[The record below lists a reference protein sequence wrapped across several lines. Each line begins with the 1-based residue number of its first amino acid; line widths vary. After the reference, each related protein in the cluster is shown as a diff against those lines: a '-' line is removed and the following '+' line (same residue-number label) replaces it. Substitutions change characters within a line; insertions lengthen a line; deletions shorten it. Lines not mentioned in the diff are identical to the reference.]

1 MLHAISVTF
10 VVAALLAWLLTRV
23 RGRWRVLDI
32 PNERSLH
39 TQPTPRTG
47 GLAILAGAGAGMVT
61 AWHEGYAI
69 ADAATVTAI
78 SILALL
84 ALVDDRHK
92 LGAGVRLLVQIAVVA
107 VLLYSN
113 LPQTGTPVML
123 LPVALLFLVW
133 MINLYNFM
141 DGMDGFAAG
150 MACIGFGTYA
160 VLAWQAGHPELAL
173 GCAVIVAAAAGFL
186 LLNFPPARLFMGD
199 SGSTV
204 LGLLAGI
211 VILQAHGEGI
221 LPLWLG
227 ILIFSPFIVDA
238 SITLTARVLRG
249 ERFWIPHK
257 THYYQRVVQ
266 LGWGHRRTTLAEYGL
281 MIACSG
287 TATAAAGMTIHAQGL
302 IIAAWSV
309 IYAVLIHLI
318 RAAERRKER
327 KHEALRPAP

>member
-1 MLHAISVTF
+1 MLPAIIITF
-10 VVAALLAWLLTRV
+10 VVTALLAWLLTRV
-23 RGRWRVLDI
+23 RGRWLVLDI
-32 PNERSLH
+32 PNDRSLH

-47 GLAILAGAGAGMVT
+47 GVAMLAGAAAGMFT
-61 AWHEGYAI
+61 AWQQGYAI
-69 ADAATVTAI
+69 AGTATTIAI
-78 SILALL
+78 LTL
-84 ALVDDRHK
+84 ALVALADDRHN
-92 LGAGVRLLVQIAVVA
+92 LSAGHRLLVQVAVVA
-107 VLLYSN
+107 VLLYFYR
-113 LPQTGTPVML
+113 LPDMPVML

-150 MACIGFGTYA
+150 MAGIGFGTYSL
-160 VLAWQAGHPELAL
+160 LAWQAGHLELAL
-173 GCAVIVAAAAGFL
+173 GCAVIAAAAAGFL

-204 LGLLAGI
+204 LGLLAGV
-211 VILQAHGEGI
+211 VILHAHVEGI

-238 SITLTARVLRG
+238 SITLVARVLRG
-249 ERFWIPHK
+249 ERFWMPHK

-281 MIACSG
+281 MMACSG
-287 TATAAAGMTIHAQGL
+287 AAVVAAGMTIHAQGF

-309 IYAVLIHLI
+309 IYAVLMRLI
-318 RAAERRKER
+318 RGAERRKER
-327 KHEALRPAP
+327 KHETLRTAP

>member
-1 MLHAISVTF
+1 MLPAIIVTF
-10 VVAALLAWLLTRV
+10 VVAALLAWLLTRA
-23 RGRWRVLDI
+23 RGHWRVLDI
-32 PNERSLH
+32 PNDRSLH
-39 TQPTPRTG
+39 THPTPRTG
-47 GLAILAGAGAGMVT
+47 GVAILAGAGAGMFT
-61 AWHEGYAI
+61 AWHQGYAI
-69 ADAATVTAI
+69 ADTTSTIAI
-78 SILALL
+78 LILALV
-84 ALVDDRHK
+84 ALVDDRHN
-92 LGAGVRLLVQIAVVA
+92 LGAGVRLLMHTAVVA

-113 LPQTGTPVML
+113 RQTGMSVML

-150 MACIGFGTYA
+150 MAGIGFGTYA
-160 VLAWQAGHPELAL
+160 LLAWQTGHLEPAL
-173 GCAVIVAAAAGFL
+173 GCAVIAAAAAGFL

-211 VILQAHGEGI
+211 VILQAHVEGI

-238 SITLTARVLRG
+238 SITLTARVIRG
-249 ERFWIPHK
+249 ESFWMPHK

-281 MIACSG
+281 MMACSG
-287 TATAAAGMTIHAQGL
+287 TAIAAAGMTIHAQGF

-309 IYAVLIHLI
+309 IYAVLMHLI
-318 RAAERRKER
+318 RGAERRKER
-327 KHEALRPAP
+327 KHETLRTTP

>member
-1 MLHAISVTF
+1 M
-10 VVAALLAWLLTRV
+10 
-23 RGRWRVLDI
+23 
-32 PNERSLH
+32 
-39 TQPTPRTG
+39 
-47 GLAILAGAGAGMVT
+47 LAGAGAGLLT
-61 AWHEGYAI
+61 AWHQGYAI
-69 ADAATVTAI
+69 AGTATIIAVL
-78 SILALL
+78 ILALL
-84 ALVDDRHK
+84 ALVDDRHD
-92 LGAGVRLLVQIAVVA
+92 LGAGLRLLVQAVVVA
-107 VLLYSN
+107 VLLN
-113 LPQTGTPVML
+113 IHWPPEVPVIL
-123 LPVALLFLVW
+123 LPVVLLFLVW

-150 MACIGFGTYA
+150 MAGIGFGTYA
-160 VLAWQAGHPELAL
+160 LLAWQAGHPELAL

-211 VILQAHGEGI
+211 VILRGHGEGI

-238 SITLTARVLRG
+238 SVTLIVRVLRG
-249 ERFWIPHK
+249 ERFWMPHK
-257 THYYQRVVQ
+257 THYYQRIVQ

-287 TATAAAGMTIHAQGL
+287 TAVAAAGMTIPVQGL

-309 IYAVLIHLI
+309 IYAVLMHLI
-318 RAAERRKER
+318 RAAERRMER

>member
-1 MLHAISVTF
+1 MLPAIIVTF
-10 VVAALLAWLLTRV
+10 IVAALLAWLLTRV

-39 TQPTPRTG
+39 THPTPRTG
-47 GLAILAGAGAGMVT
+47 GLAILAGVGAGMFT
-61 AWHEGYAI
+61 AWHQGYAI
-69 ADAATVTAI
+69 ADTPTTIAV
-78 SILALL
+78 LALAL
-84 ALVDDRHK
+84 VALVDDRHN
-92 LGAGVRLLVQIAVVA
+92 LRAGHRLLVQAAVVA
-107 VLLYSN
+107 VLLYLN
-113 LPQTGTPVML
+113 RQPDMPVML
-123 LPVALLFLVW
+123 LPFALLFLVW

-150 MACIGFGTYA
+150 MAGIGFGTYA
-160 VLAWQAGHPELAL
+160 LLAWQAGHMELAL
-173 GCAVIVAAAAGFL
+173 GCAVIAAAAAGFL

-211 VILQAHGEGI
+211 VILQAHVDGI

-249 ERFWIPHK
+249 ENFWKPHK
-257 THYYQRVVQ
+257 NHYYQRVVQ

-281 MIACSG
+281 MMACSG
-287 TATAAAGMTIHAQGL
+287 TAIAAAGMTIHAQGF

-309 IYAVLIHLI
+309 LYAVLMRLI
-318 RAAERRKER
+318 RSAERRKER
-327 KHEALRPAP
+327 KHETLRPAS